1 MEEFVG
7 SGVRTI
13 HLRCGAF
20 ELLLSNDP
28 DAGQLPIPSAAAVAV
43 KRLNPSRSPDSAPTA
58 PVPCAAAPAL
68 PDDAVI
74 VCAPNLGTF
83 YRAPKPGAAPYVEIG
98 STIAAG
104 EELCLIEVMKLFTA
118 VRADFGGEVLA
129 ILAEDGA
136 MVEQGA
142 PLLAIRR
149 TA

>member
-1 MEEFVG
+1 MEDFVR
-7 SGVRTI
+7 SGVQVL
-13 HLRCGAF
+13 HVRCGAF

-28 DAGQLPIPSAAAVAV
+28 DEG
-43 KRLNPSRSPDSAPTA
+43 RLSAPA
-58 PVPCAAAPAL
+58 VVAEAKQPAPARP
-68 PDDAVI
+68 PDPTPPAKGSGRATRSIPEDAEI

-98 STIAAG
+98 TMIAVG
-104 EELCLIEVMKLFTA
+104 DELCLIEVMKLFTA
-118 VRADFGGEVLA
+118 VRADFDGEVVA

-149 TA
+149 SA